1 MILTLLGLIPGVLN
15 LVSGFQSAYF
25 DAKVRIF
32 MARTGAE
39 KDVAV
44 TAIQAAAQSDHET
57 TSRLAIIASN
67 RVLMGILLALIIPY
81 IAWEWSAIMVD
92 IVWLRGK
99 CGTGFD
105 LPCTDPIKG
114 QLAEWGN
121 TIIASVTGSGT
132 ALGVAKM
139 YFNRP
144 NNS

>member
-1 MILTLLGLIPGVLN
+1 MLLTLLGMIPGVLS
-15 LVSGFQSAYF
+15 LVNGFQTAYF

-32 MARTGAE
+32 MARSGAE

-44 TAIQAAAQSDHET
+44 AALQAAAQSDHET

-67 RVLMGILLALIIPY
+67 RVLMGILLALIIPF

-99 CGTGFD
+99 CGAGFD
-105 LPCTDPIKG
+105 IPCTDPIKG
-114 QLAEWGN
+114 QLADWGN

-139 YFNRP
+139 YFSRP
-144 NNS
+144 SS